1 MDLIEIGW
9 ESVDL
14 IGLAQERDRGG
25 GGPCEDD
32 NEVSGSMRCRD
43 FLDLLRNYLLL
54 KRYSMIW
61 RWLVTCF
68 LLVNNTNQ

>member
-25 GGPCEDD
+25 GG
-32 NEVSGSMRCRD
+32 
-43 FLDLLRNYLLL
+43 DLVKTIMKFR
-54 KRYSMIW
+54 
-61 RWLVTCF
+61 VP
-68 LLVNNTNQ
+68 